1 MSLSDCDV
9 LWTLIV
15 SAPAPR
21 FTNVWPA
28 IVRTSTVSAPAPV
41 LMRVSVPAG
50 VFSTLKVLLPAPRF
64 SSRSWMPLNV
74 IPPGWFAPTG
84 PLQAL
89 ASTSVA
95 ATICAGPPMQRFDP
109 IPSPVMRNWFSGWIT
124 PFESFG
130 PNGVASKNSRPCPNG
145 FGVRCGSSHEEGL
158 SVS

>member
-1 MSLSDCDV
+1 MSLSCCAV

-28 IVRTSTVSAPAPV
+28 IFCTSTVSAPAPV
-41 LMRVSVPAG
+41 FRRVIVPDG
-50 VFSTLKVLLPAPRF
+50 VLSIVKALLPGPRF

-74 IPPGWFAPTG
+74 MPPGWFAPTG
-84 PLQAL
+84 PLHAT

-95 ATICAGPPMQRFDP
+95 ATTWDGPPMQRFAP
-109 IPSPVMRNWFSGWIT
+109 IPKPVIRNWFSGGT
-124 PFESFG
+124 MPFESFG
-130 PNGVASKNSRPCPNG
+130 PNGVESKKSLPAPNR
-145 FGVRCGSSHEEGL
+145 FGVRCGSFHDAGL